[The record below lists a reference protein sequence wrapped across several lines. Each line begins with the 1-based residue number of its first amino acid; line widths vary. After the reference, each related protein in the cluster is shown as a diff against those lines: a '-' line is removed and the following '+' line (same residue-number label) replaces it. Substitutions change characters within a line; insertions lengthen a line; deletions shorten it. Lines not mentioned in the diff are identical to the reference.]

1 MKAVGNYIIIKQVTE
16 EVTTESG
23 LLMSGEEANRMRYK
37 MGDVKSVGHD
47 VKTVGEGDRIY
58 YDVRQSHTMLI
69 VGVAYTVIRESD
81 VVVVV

>member
-1 MKAVGNYIIIKQVTE
+1 
-16 EVTTESG
+16 
-23 LLMSGEEANRMRYK
+23 MRYK

-47 VKTVGEGDRIY
+47 VKTVSEGDRIY